1 MIFYLFNKHFLFF
14 FVVLSVYVQKPH
26 LIYKERLK
34 FVQADIILI
43 ELIWRYVLHM
53 QYASACP
60 DMIAL
65 GGLSEGGLSECD
77 LSEDGLPGADY

>member
-1 MIFYLFNKHFLFF
+1 MTRILFQSQCKGMIFYLFNKHFLFF
-14 FVVLSVYVQKPH
+14 FVVLSVYVQKTH

-53 QYASACP
+53 QKKQETPYN
-60 DMIAL
+60 ITL
-65 GGLSEGGLSECD
+65 GCQLFC
-77 LSEDGLPGADY
+77 